1 MSDSLVIYNQPIRGR
16 ACGACQ
22 ACCVQIGVAEIDKPA
37 NTRCGHQ
44 FSKGCRV
51 YAHRPRSCRF
61 WSCRWLFDP
70 DAAGLRRPDLSGY
83 IVDPN
88 PESFIAGGVEQLAM
102 VVWIDPARPLS
113 HRAPE
118 LRDYLTVVAA
128 KHRMPAMVR
137 QTPKDAMLLIAPG
150 INSTGEWVERY
161 LDDTPPLDR
170 ETFAARLAE
179 VRGQ

>member
-1 MSDSLVIYNQPIRGR
+1 MSESLVLFADPIRGR
-16 ACGACQ
+16 SCGACQ
-22 ACCVQIGVAEIDKPA
+22 ACCVQIGVEEIGKPA

-51 YAHRPRSCRF
+51 YAQRPRSCRF

-83 IVDPN
+83 IVDSQ
-88 PESFIAGGVEQLAM
+88 PETIIVDGREQWAM
-102 VVWIDPARPLS
+102 PVWVDPKRPDS

-118 LRDYLTVVAA
+118 LRDYLAVVAA
-128 KHRMPAMVR
+128 KYRIPAMIR
-137 QTPKDAMLLIAPG
+137 QTPKDGWLLIAPCISAG
-150 INSTGEWVERY
+150 RVWLE
-161 LDDTPPLDR
+161 LDMLGAPLPSAD
-170 ETFAARLAE
+170 FAARLAE